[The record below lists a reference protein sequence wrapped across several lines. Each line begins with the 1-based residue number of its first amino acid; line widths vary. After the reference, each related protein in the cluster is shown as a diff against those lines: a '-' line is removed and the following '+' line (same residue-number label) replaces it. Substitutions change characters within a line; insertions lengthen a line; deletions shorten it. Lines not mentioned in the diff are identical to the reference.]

1 MPFSVILVFKS
12 FMVRSSSVF
21 LILLPKR
28 TVLYCYF
35 HMYCTLTDPKFF
47 RRLSYC
53 RFCFYYVMC
62 NLHCTFFDIILQR
75 KIPRRHHF
83 YSVCG
88 GFLGYYTFFTSFS
101 FLLYLQTAWLNRLN
115 VSAISRLFLL
125 TRLQRTLRNN
135 VGNRRCSSSFLLTHP
150 CRA

>member
-75 KIPRRHHF
+75 KIPRRHRF
-83 YSVCG
+83 YSVCEEVLWYVLLS
-88 GFLGYYTFFTSFS
+88 FRITVSDYKNTLALSFS
-101 FLLYLQTAWLNRLN
+101 NLPIKNYPILLFPK
-115 VSAISRLFLL
+115 ISIH
-125 TRLQRTLRNN
+125 QSCMNQE
-135 VGNRRCSSSFLLTHP
+135 VEI
-150 CRA
+150 